1 MRKAILVSAL
11 VGLVGV
17 ASTGALAQAT
27 KDDVKKEIT
36 KAVQPAVPTKPGEA
50 IKDAAKD
57 AVKDLK
63 KEPKPADAKPA
74 DMGMPPEMMAA
85 MMPNEN
91 HKALEAL
98 AGEWDAKMSFTMA
111 PGTPPTEGTGTMKS
125 MMVLGGRQLHQS
137 FKGTFM
143 GMPFEGA
150 GTTGYNNVTK
160 QVEATWSD
168 NMGTATMFSVGT
180 MDASKK
186 SFTVTGSYDDP
197 MAGKVTMRQ
206 VTTITDKDHYK
217 LEFFNK
223 GSDGKEFKSGE
234 ITATRKGAA
243 KSDAAPTKTAEPAK
257 KETSAPAKK

>member
-1 MRKAILVSAL
+1 MKKAILVSAL
-11 VGLVGV
+11 VSVVGLTVSS
-17 ASTGALAQAT
+17 AWAQNKKDEPKKDAGHSQPAPAK
-27 KDDVKKEIT
+27 KDD
-36 KAVQPAVPTKPGEA
+36 
-50 IKDAAKD
+50 
-57 AVKDLK
+57 
-63 KEPKPADAKPA
+63 KPATPAKPDAGKPAEAQPA
-74 DMGMPPEMMAA
+74 DMGMPPEMLAA
-85 MMPNEN
+85 MSPNEN

-111 PGTPPTEGTGTMKS
+111 PGAPPTEGTGTMKA
-125 MMVLGGRQLHQS
+125 MMILGGRQLHQS

-197 MAGKVTMRQ
+197 MQGKVTMRQ
-206 VTTITDKDHYK
+206 VTTILDKDHYK
-217 LEFFNK
+217 MEFFNK
-223 GSDGKEFKSGE
+223 GSDGKEFKTGE
-234 ITATRKGAA
+234 ITAVRKGAGKSESKGETGAPA
-243 KSDAAPTKTAEPAK
+243 KAEPAK
-257 KETSAPAKK
+257 KESPAPAPAKK